1 MVKII
6 TRFINNWLKEI
17 VVLFIIIS
25 MVDIIIP
32 KGKMKRYV
40 NFIIGLLIIFT
51 IISPITRINNISL
64 DLDKAVSNFTDNS
77 VQVTSME
84 EIQEEQ
90 IKKLYISNLKNEL
103 IEVIEENF
111 NYEVADLKINVIPD
125 KEQIFIVDSIDLIL
139 SGEISRDNKQKIKV
153 EKIELEK
160 EVGETI
166 SKDIDNELAFAISN
180 YLQIEQEKINV
191 SIIDKGDKNGRNN

>member
-1 MVKII
+1 M
-6 TRFINNWLKEI
+6 NSWLKEI

>member
-1 MVKII
+1 
-6 TRFINNWLKEI
+6 
-17 VVLFIIIS
+17 
-25 MVDIIIP
+25 
-32 KGKMKRYV
+32 
-40 NFIIGLLIIFT
+40 
-51 IISPITRINNISL
+51 
-64 DLDKAVSNFTDNS
+64 
-77 VQVTSME
+77 ME

>member
-6 TRFINNWLKEI
+6 TRFMNSWLKEI